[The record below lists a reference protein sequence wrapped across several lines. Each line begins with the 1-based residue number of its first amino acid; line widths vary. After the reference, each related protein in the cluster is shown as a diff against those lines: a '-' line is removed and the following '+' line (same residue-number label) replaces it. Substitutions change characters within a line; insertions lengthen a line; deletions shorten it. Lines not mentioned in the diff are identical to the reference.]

1 MIQQNKKV
9 KQMINTTLNIIAD
22 LKDLLQQQKTAVKLE
37 KKIVFSDSDI
47 ALFNDIENDTLKQY
61 IDILNQNDSNALID
75 FVKSNNIIIAKIT
88 DKDADWQSAII
99 QINDTYYINKNLD
112 LSYGQ
117 QSENPRLKRSALL
130 NTFLNYDL
138 SSKKLK
144 SLQPVYIQDLILSKQ
159 NNNIDFD
166 IDFFNGKS
174 ISDVGFYDTR
184 QPSKKAVDS
193 SNDLPIVF

>member
-1 MIQQNKKV
+1 
-9 KQMINTTLNIIAD
+9 MINTTINIIAD

-47 ALFNDIENDTLKQY
+47 ALFKDINNDILNQY
-61 IDILNQNDSNALID
+61 IDILNQNDSTMLID
-75 FVKSNNIIIAKIT
+75 FVKSNNIILAKIT
-88 DKDADWQSAII
+88 DKNADWQTAVI
-99 QINDTYYINKNLD
+99 QVNNTYYINQNLD

-166 IDFFNGKS
+166 IDFFNGES